1 MKKTTYAA
9 IKMNI
14 YLKGFTSKGDGLS
27 HFKRIVLFIDP
38 NLNQKKD
45 SNVFLRLAILRD
57 VDLDV
62 LRIC

>member
-38 NLNQKKD
+38 NLNQKKGLKRV
-45 SNVFLRLAILRD
+45 SQTCNFT
-57 VDLDV
+57 
-62 LRIC
+62 

>member
-38 NLNQKKD
+38 KLNQKKGLKRV
-45 SNVFLRLAILRD
+45 S
-57 VDLDV
+57 
-62 LRIC
+62 

>member
-14 YLKGFTSKGDGLS
+14 YLKDVTSKGDGLS

-38 NLNQKKD
+38 YENQKKD
-45 SNVFLRLAILRD
+45 SNMYLRLAILHD
-57 VDLDV
+57 VDIDV